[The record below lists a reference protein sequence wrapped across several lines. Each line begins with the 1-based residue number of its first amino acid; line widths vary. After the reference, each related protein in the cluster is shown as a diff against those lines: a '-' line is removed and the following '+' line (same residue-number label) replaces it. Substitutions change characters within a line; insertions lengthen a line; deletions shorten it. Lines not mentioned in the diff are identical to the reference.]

1 MYNVLYLGSGNSAK
15 LIDKLNLDDYFIVGV
30 NNTWRLFKDSRF
42 DVWVHSGDFPL
53 ENRPK
58 IKNYDTEISYNEYSK
73 SASSIIEKLSI
84 KCNSPQHYLGYTI
97 FFMGLYWIMNDL
109 QPSKISLLGFD
120 HDYNPDK
127 VEKWNNHDRPNPQN
141 SYLKPRGQTIKD
153 WSNKFFENMKQDSF
167 YGHGTPDPIRLGK
180 DVLISKFE
188 LAKANA
194 RRLNID
200 LVNLSSI
207 QSEIN
212 TIQKESIE

>member
-15 LIDKLNLDDYFIVGV
+15 LIDKLNLDNYFIVGV

-42 DVWVHSGDFPL
+42 DIWIHSGDFPV

-58 IKNYDTEISYNEYSK
+58 LKNYDAEISYNEYSK
-73 SASSIIEKLSI
+73 SASSIVEKLGI

-127 VEKWNNHDRPNPQN
+127 VDKWNNHNRPNPQN
-141 SYLKPRGQTIKD
+141 SYLKPRGQSIKD
-153 WSNKFFENMKQDSF
+153 WSNDFFKDMKHDSF
-167 YGHGTPDPIRLGK
+167 YGHGTPDPIRLGMQH
-180 DVLISKFE
+180 LIQKMRQAVEYSDFFGIE
-188 LAKANA
+188 IL
-194 RRLNID
+194 
-200 LVNLSSI
+200 NLSPVC
-207 QSEIN
+207 SEFN
-212 TIQKESIE
+212 NCMKK